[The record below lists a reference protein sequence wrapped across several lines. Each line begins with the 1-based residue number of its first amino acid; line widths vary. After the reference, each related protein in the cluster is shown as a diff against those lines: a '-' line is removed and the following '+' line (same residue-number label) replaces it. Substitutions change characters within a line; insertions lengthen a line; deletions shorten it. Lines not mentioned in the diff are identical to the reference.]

1 MNPSTA
7 DCKLWFAHTYG
18 PTTVKAVTKAIR
30 ENWNLRYSAYFILC
44 PLLYGS
50 PVPDAVSVLVRDSGH
65 MNHKVNEDTLMP
77 SNRLLV
83 HNKPQSK
90 SKKNNWM
97 SEQNIAV
104 CVKPLHYEFNKVLN
118 LIEFIEMN
126 RILGINHF
134 VLYNHTVGPEVDCV
148 LQEYIEAGV
157 VTMLPWH
164 LDMVSQKE
172 IRTEGLFAALNDC
185 LYRTMNRF
193 KYVLMIDIDELIIPY
208 RHKDLTSLLRVLS
221 GANGERTGAFSFR
234 NAFFYSQWPDDKSV
248 ADSLTYPLITLL
260 KTRRKAQ
267 MNIHKQRSKC
277 IVIPENVVEMG
288 NHFVWEFI
296 PRKMMVNID
305 PKIGALH
312 HYRVCEFGGNDCVKS
327 PSVVERRVHF
337 WKDRL
342 IHRITDNIDK
352 WSKFCILNKTDY

>member
-1 MNPSTA
+1 M
-7 DCKLWFAHTYG
+7 
-18 PTTVKAVTKAIR
+18 IR
-30 ENWNLRYSAYFILC
+30 ENWNLKYSAYFILC

-50 PVPDAVSVLVRDSGH
+50 PVPDAVSVLIRDA
-65 MNHKVNEDTLMP
+65 NKLNNKVNEETLMP

-83 HNKPQSK
+83 HNRPQSK
-90 SKKNNWM
+90 RNNQM

-104 CVKPLHYEFNKVLN
+104 CIKPLHYDYNRALN

-126 RILGINHF
+126 RILGVNHF
-134 VLYNHTVGPEVDCV
+134 ILYNHTIGDDVDCV
-148 LQEYIEAGV
+148 LQEYIESGV

-164 LDMVSQKE
+164 LDMASQKE

-193 KYVLMIDIDELIIPY
+193 KYVLMIDLDELIIPY
-208 RHKDLTSLLRVLS
+208 RHKDLPSMLKVMSR
-221 GANGERTGAFSFR
+221 ANADRTGAYSFR

-248 ADSLTYPLITLL
+248 ANKIAYPLITLL

-267 MNIHKQRSKC
+267 LNIHKQRSKC

-288 NHFVWEFI
+288 NHFVWEFV
-296 PRKMMVNID
+296 PKKMMVNVD
-305 PKIGALH
+305 SKIGALH

-327 PSVVERRVHF
+327 SSIVERRTHF
-337 WKDRL
+337 WKNDLIDRVKVNV
-342 IHRITDNIDK
+342 HK
-352 WSKFCILNKTDY
+352 WSKFCNIFNKTD